1 MNDVDP
7 VVASA
12 TSDPIGSSGRPIEL
26 AYRLAPAE
34 YRRATIEMVQH
45 SVGSVAIGSALV
57 AMGGWTFLNG
67 DAVSLILVLF
77 GLAIASGLYCVPFVW
92 WAVRRRP
99 DLLLGQQEVRIDGE
113 GVTFATSMTSAR
125 QSWATF
131 KRLRELSGVLL
142 LDYGTGANAMLPLRL
157 FDADT
162 LARLRAFA
170 GDRYTKPTRWGNLV
184 KGAVI
189 GVGLAVVWFVV
200 IVLAVSLTS

>member
-7 VVASA
+7 VAVSA
-12 TSDPIGSSGRPIEL
+12 ASDPIGSSGRPIEV

-34 YRRATIEMVQH
+34 YGRAMIEMVQQ
-45 SVGSVAIGSALV
+45 SVGSVAIGSAFV
-57 AMGGWTFLNG
+57 VMGGWTFLNG
-67 DAVSLILVLF
+67 DSVSLVLVLF
-77 GLAIASGLYCVPFVW
+77 GLAMASGLYCVPFIL

-99 DLLLGQQEVRIDGE
+99 DLLLGQHEVRVDGD
-113 GVTFATSMTSAR
+113 GVAVTTATTSAR

-131 KRLRELSGVLL
+131 KRLRELTDVIL
-142 LDYGTGANAMLPLRL
+142 LDYGTGANAMLPLRV
-157 FDADT
+157 FDADA
-162 LARLRAFA
+162 LARFRAFA

-189 GVGLAVVWFVV
+189 GVGLAVVWFLV